1 MDEKKQAAL
10 FRKKFRLKTINSATL
25 SEALKEQGYTII
37 EFNGIHDKGAVIE
50 LIDALQLKDM
60 VAQSRCF
67 TYQDE
72 NYRLVFLHED
82 LNDEERTI
90 VLAHE
95 AGHIWYRHMTQG
107 NVIGTDIVQEYEA
120 NEFAHYLLLGRM
132 RNRRK
137 RFLIAASCIVL
148 TIVCAVIILI
158 AKQKHDQALYTDDLY
173 RVSDGKKYHL
183 RDCTYIKD
191 RKDVTRLTW
200 AEYESGEYKPCS
212 ICKPDEYIGNSN

>member
-1 MDEKKQAAL
+1 MDAKKQAAL
-10 FRKKFRLKTINSATL
+10 FRKKFRLNTINSATL
-25 SEALKEQGYTII
+25 SEALKEQGYIII
-37 EFNGIHDKGAVIE
+37 EFNGIHDKNAVVE
-50 LIDALQLKDM
+50 LIDALQLKGM

-67 TYQDE
+67 TYHDE

-95 AGHIWYRHMTQG
+95 AGHIWNRHMNQG
-107 NVIGTDIVQEYEA
+107 NVIGTDVVQEFEA
-120 NEFAHYLLLGRM
+120 NEFAHYLLLGRT

-137 RFLIAASCIVL
+137 CFLIAAACIVL
-148 TIVCAVIILI
+148 AIMCAVIILL
-158 AKQKHDQALYTDDLY
+158 AKQKHDQAHYTEDLY

-200 AEYESGEYKPCS
+200 AEYESGEYEPCS
-212 ICKPDEYIGNSN
+212 VCKPEQSK